1 MKKFIFLLTAF
12 IFTFSF
18 TSCND
23 DEELFNTDNEE
34 PKEFIA
40 PQPIEDLTVET
51 VTVPT
56 VVIGS
61 EFDQVTE
68 ALINRLQ
75 LRDNEITPETQL
87 VIIESG
93 YIPYLTQS

>member
-23 DEELFNTDNEE
+23 DEELLNNDNEE

-40 PQPIEDLTVET
+40 P
-51 VTVPT
+51 
-56 VVIGS
+56 
-61 EFDQVTE
+61 
-68 ALINRLQ
+68 
-75 LRDNEITPETQL
+75 
-87 VIIESG
+87 
-93 YIPYLTQS
+93 